1 VTKMGG
7 IIVVADTHF
16 GIKKGSISMPGYF
29 GDFLRWIKELEEE
42 KKKTV
47 KILDGETPK
56 DKTLIK
62 PDKIIFLG
70 DILELWDSEDEAVN
84 TCVSTLMPTLA
95 EIGAEKIYV
104 LGNHDNIL
112 DKALLSQEKEYYPL
126 GESNLKIVEEY
137 PSDGFLP
144 IGDQNYLFVHG
155 HQFDKHFTN
164 IGKLY
169 NILPALRNVSNALT
183 NYVPLLFGISIISA
197 IINKLISNDK
207 ILVLGKPEIVVLLF
221 FLTFPKLYMTFGR
234 RFWSWFSGVKYKKHE
249 TIEKFVEWWKKFIGE
264 KSFIVRLKDWLK
276 NSIEDIFKNKERKK
290 LTQKLKKS
298 WQRFVNEVI
307 KKKYSKKEIPNN
319 VNVIYGHT
327 HFLNY
332 VNLQEEE
339 LQKRFEKRPELYEF
353 YLTKLRKKEIE
364 EKKPTLVNISAWIK
378 DIKNIENKKN
388 EDKENKKND
397 EKKKEY
403 KNVMVAS
410 FLYID
415 DEGFEFFGWDWYEK
429 SVFHIPKEV
438 IIIRRELEKNVV
450 PDWMAK
456 KLAEIG
462 WPENL
467 IKKWKKHTEL

>member
-1 VTKMGG
+1 MGG

-16 GIKKGSISMPGYF
+16 GIKKDNSISMPGYF

-42 KKKTV
+42 KEKTV

-62 PDKIIFLG
+62 PDEIIFLG

-126 GESNLKIVEEY
+126 GKSNLKIVEDVY
-137 PSDGFLP
+137 PSDKKFLP
-144 IGDQNYLFVHG
+144 IGNQNYLFVHG

-164 IGKLY
+164 TGKLS
-169 NILPALRNVSNALT
+169 NILPWLRKVSNALT
-183 NYVPLLFGISIISA
+183 NYVPLLFGISIVSA

-249 TIEKFVEWWKKFIGE
+249 TIDNFTKWWKLFIG
-264 KSFIVRLKDWLK
+264 
-276 NSIEDIFKNKERKK
+276 NNKVPEN
-290 LTQKLKKS
+290 L
-298 WQRFVNEVI
+298 
-307 KKKYSKKEIPNN
+307 N
-319 VNVIYGHT
+319 VVYGHT

-332 VNLQEEE
+332 IPKKKTDAKMYQ
-339 LQKRFEKRPELYEF
+339 F
-353 YLTKLRKKEIE
+353 YMDKLRDRKIPVETRPAI
-364 EKKPTLVNISAWIK
+364 VNISAWMK
-378 DIKNIENKKN
+378 DLT
-388 EDKENKKND
+388 
-397 EKKKEY
+397 KKEPKY

-415 DEGFEFFGWDWYEK
+415 DKGFEFFGWDWYEK
-429 SVFHIPKEV
+429 RIFHIPKEV
-438 IIIRRELEKNVV
+438 IIIRRETKKGVI
-450 PDWMAK
+450 PDDMAE

-467 IKKWKKHTEL
+467 IEKWKKSAEL

>member
-1 VTKMGG
+1 MGG
-7 IIVVADTHF
+7 ILVVADTHF

-29 GDFLRWIKELEEE
+29 ADFLRWIKELEKENE
-42 KKKTV
+42 QKV
-47 KILDGETPK
+47 KILDRGTIK

-62 PDKIIFLG
+62 PDEIIFLG

-126 GESNLKIVEEY
+126 GNSNLKIVEEY
-137 PSDGFLP
+137 PSEGFLKK
-144 IGDQNYLFVHG
+144 GDQNYLFVHG

-183 NYVPLLFGISIISA
+183 NYVPFLFFVSLALA
-197 IINKLISNDK
+197 IIDKLMSDDIFSSSLEILDLILRGLGWFINKTLF
-207 ILVLGKPEIVVLLF
+207 LGKPEIVVLLLL
-221 FLTFPKLYMTFGR
+221 LTIPKIYMTFGR

-249 TIEKFVEWWKKFIGE
+249 TIEKFVEWWNDKI
-264 KSFIVRLKDWLK
+264 I
-276 NSIEDIFKNKERKK
+276 N
-290 LTQKLKKS
+290 
-298 WQRFVNEVI
+298 
-307 KKKYSKKEIPNN
+307 KKYEIPEN
-319 VNVIYGHT
+319 VNVVYGHT

-364 EKKPTLVNISAWIK
+364 EKKPTLVNVSAWIK
-378 DIKNIENKKN
+378 DIKNIDKKKK
-388 EDKENKKND
+388 EDKKNKKND

-403 KNVMVAS
+403 KDVMVAS

-415 DEGFEFFGWDWYEK
+415 DKGYEFFGWDWYGK
-429 SVFHIPKEV
+429 RIFHIPKKTILERRINGKV
-438 IIIRRELEKNVV
+438 KKETAIILQDLEWPQRLIDKWTTYFTLNKGWKEKLRELLF
-450 PDWMAK
+450 DS
-456 KLAEIG
+456 
-462 WPENL
+462 
-467 IKKWKKHTEL
+467 

>member
-1 VTKMGG
+1 MGG

-29 GDFLRWIKELEEE
+29 ADFLWWIKELEKENE
-42 KKKTV
+42 QKV
-47 KILDGETPK
+47 KILDRGTIK

-62 PDKIIFLG
+62 PNEIIFLG
-70 DILELWDSEDEAVN
+70 DIIELWDSEDEAVN

-95 EIGAEKIYV
+95 EIEAEKIYV

-137 PSDGFLP
+137 PSEGFMKK
-144 IGDQNYLFVHG
+144 GDQNYLFVHG

-183 NYVPLLFGISIISA
+183 NYVPFLFFVSLALA
-197 IINKLISNDK
+197 IIDKLMPDDIFSSSLEILDLILRGLGWFINKTLF
-207 ILVLGKPEIVVLLF
+207 LGKPEIVVLLLL
-221 FLTFPKLYMTFGR
+221 LTIPKIYMTFGR

-249 TIEKFVEWWKKFIGE
+249 TIDNFTKWWKLFIG
-264 KSFIVRLKDWLK
+264 D
-276 NSIEDIFKNKERKK
+276 NKVPEN
-290 LTQKLKKS
+290 L
-298 WQRFVNEVI
+298 
-307 KKKYSKKEIPNN
+307 N
-319 VNVIYGHT
+319 VVYGHT

-332 VNLQEEE
+332 IPKKKTDAKMYQ
-339 LQKRFEKRPELYEF
+339 F
-353 YLTKLRKKEIE
+353 YMDKLRDRKISVETRPAI
-364 EKKPTLVNISAWIK
+364 VNISAWMK
-378 DIKNIENKKN
+378 DIKN
-388 EDKENKKND
+388 KEKD
-397 EKKKEY
+397 EKY

-438 IIIRRELEKNVV
+438 IIIRRELEKNAI
-450 PDWMAK
+450 PEDMAK

-462 WPENL
+462 WPKKL
-467 IKKWKKHTEL
+467 IEKWQKSAEF

>member
-1 VTKMGG
+1 MGG

-16 GIKKGSISMPGYF
+16 GIKKDNSISMPGYF

-42 KKKTV
+42 KEKTV

-62 PDKIIFLG
+62 PDEIIFLG

-95 EIGAEKIYV
+95 EIEAEKIYV

-126 GESNLKIVEEY
+126 GKSNLKIVEDVY
-137 PSDGFLP
+137 PSDKKFLP
-144 IGDQNYLFVHG
+144 IGNQNYLFVHG

-164 IGKLY
+164 TGKLS
-169 NILPALRNVSNALT
+169 NILPWLRKVSNALT
-183 NYVPLLFGISIISA
+183 NYVPLLFGISIVSA

-249 TIEKFVEWWKKFIGE
+249 TIDNFTKWWKLFIG
-264 KSFIVRLKDWLK
+264 
-276 NSIEDIFKNKERKK
+276 NNKVPEN
-290 LTQKLKKS
+290 L
-298 WQRFVNEVI
+298 
-307 KKKYSKKEIPNN
+307 N
-319 VNVIYGHT
+319 VVYGHT

-332 VNLQEEE
+332 IPKKKTDAKMYQ
-339 LQKRFEKRPELYEF
+339 F
-353 YLTKLRKKEIE
+353 YMDKLRDRKIPVETRPAI
-364 EKKPTLVNISAWIK
+364 VNISAWMK
-378 DIKNIENKKN
+378 DLT
-388 EDKENKKND
+388 
-397 EKKKEY
+397 KKEPKY

-415 DEGFEFFGWDWYEK
+415 DKGFEFFGWDWYEK
-429 SVFHIPKEV
+429 RIFHIPKEV
-438 IIIRRELEKNVV
+438 IIIRRETKKGVI
-450 PDWMAK
+450 PDDMAE

-462 WPENL
+462 WPKKL
-467 IKKWKKHTEL
+467 IEKWKKSAEL